1 MTQTQPETTP
11 AKPGLNRD
19 GMRLFGGIVMFS
31 LLQLAVLFVAAG
43 TIRWPAAWA
52 YFGIYFLC
60 YSLGLAWVASV
71 NPAVINARGR
81 RSNDVEAFDRRFHRI
96 MPLLVFGGLV
106 VGGLDHRFGWSMMP
120 LLLQIS
126 GLVLLVPAL
135 LLSVWVLLTNAYA
148 ARVVRIQE
156 GHQVVTTGPYRY
168 VRHPMYSGTL
178 LAWIAGALSLGSW
191 WMLIVSLMGILLFVW
206 RTGME
211 DATLLEKLGGYA
223 AYAETTRYRLV
234 PGIW

>member
-126 GLVLLVPAL
+126 GLMLLVPAL

-178 LAWIAGALSLGSW
+178 LAWVAGALSLGANQRARRRREAS
-191 WMLIVSLMGILLFVW
+191 
-206 RTGME
+206 
-211 DATLLEKLGGYA
+211 
-223 AYAETTRYRLV
+223 
-234 PGIW
+234 

>member
-1 MTQTQPETTP
+1 
-11 AKPGLNRD
+11 
-19 GMRLFGGIVMFS
+19 
-31 LLQLAVLFVAAG
+31 
-43 TIRWPAAWA
+43 
-52 YFGIYFLC
+52 
-60 YSLGLAWVASV
+60 
-71 NPAVINARGR
+71 

-191 WMLIVSLMGILLFVW
+191 WMLIVSFMGILLFVW

-211 DATLLEKLGGYA
+211 DDTLLEKLGGYA

>member
-191 WMLIVSLMGILLFVW
+191 WMLIVSFMGILLFVW

-211 DATLLEKLGGYA
+211 DDTLLEKLGGYA

>member
-43 TIRWPAAWA
+43 TVRWPAAWA

-126 GLVLLVPAL
+126 GLMLLVPAL

-178 LAWIAGALSLGSW
+178 LAWVAGALSLGSW
-191 WMLIVSLMGILLFVW
+191 WMLIVSFMGILLFVW
-206 RTGME
+206 RTGIE
-211 DATLLEKLGGYA
+211 DDTLLEKLGGYA